1 MSIEWFGEGCFKITE
16 TGNHFSILTELPSK
30 ESGLSIPR
38 HKTDVFLSVFS
49 QLSDGLFN
57 EEKKD
62 WFIIKNAGEYELK
75 GNFIYGMVLNIEK
88 ELVKSLYKIRI
99 EDIKIGY
106 LGEMKDKEM
115 TPEVGNFLAD
125 IDIMILPIG
134 GGDVLS
140 IEKAVEI
147 IKQIEPKIVIP
158 MYYKIP
164 QLKIKRNEVEAFLKK
179 AEIKSVE
186 QNLEKFSVKLKD
198 LENWGEETKII
209 TLTSL

>member
-49 QLSDGLFN
+49 QLSDSLFN

-75 GNFIYGMVLNIEK
+75 GNFIYGMVVGTEK
-88 ELVKSLYKIRI
+88 ELIKSIYKIKI
-99 EDIKIGY
+99 ENIKIGY
-106 LGEMKDKEM
+106 LGTMNDKEM
-115 TPEVGNFLAD
+115 TPEVGNFLTD
-125 IDIMILPIG
+125 TEIMILPIG
-134 GGDVLS
+134 GGDLLNV
-140 IEKAVEI
+140 EKVIEI

-164 QLKIKRNEVEAFLKK
+164 NLKIKRNDLESFLKK
-179 AEIKSVE
+179 AEIKSIE
-186 QNLEKFSVKLKD
+186 QNLDKFSIKKRD
-198 LENWGEETKII
+198 LENWGEEIKII
-209 TLTSL
+209 SLKAL

>member
-38 HKTDVFLSVFS
+38 HKADVFLSVFS
-49 QLSDGLFN
+49 KLSDSLFN

-99 EDIKIGY
+99 ENIKIGY
-106 LGEMKDKEM
+106 LGKIKDKEM

-134 GGDVLS
+134 GDDVLS
-140 IEKAVEI
+140 IEKAVET

-164 QLKIKRNEVEAFLKK
+164 QLKIKRNEVETFLKK
-179 AEIKSVE
+179 AEIKLVE
-186 QNLEKFSVKLKD
+186 QNLEKFSVKSKD

>member
-49 QLSDGLFN
+49 QLSDSLFN

-99 EDIKIGY
+99 EDMKIGY

-164 QLKIKRNEVEAFLKK
+164 QLKIKRNEVETFLKK
-179 AEIKSVE
+179 AEIKLVE
-186 QNLEKFSVKLKD
+186 QNLEKFSVKSKD

>member
-49 QLSDGLFN
+49 QLSDSLFN

-99 EDIKIGY
+99 EDMKIGY